1 MFHNSDKTNPEVN
14 PPPTTAK
21 KNKVEQGRR
30 KGQAS
35 DTALSAIATAGAMIH
50 GRIHQGIGWRAINH
64 PDWPHHSPPC
74 SPSER
79 EPKFMS
85 GGGRAQKGPR
95 SYVHLRACTCARVH
109 PENNPFHHYVNLY
122 NRISSVDVTKA

>member
-1 MFHNSDKTNPEVN
+1 MFHNSGKTNPEV
-14 PPPTTAK
+14 K
-21 KNKVEQGRR
+21 KKQQKNKVEQGRR

-64 PDWPHHSPPC
+64 PDCSHHSPVC

-85 GGGRAQKGPR
+85 GRAG
-95 SYVHLRACTCARVH
+95 AR
-109 PENNPFHHYVNLY
+109 
-122 NRISSVDVTKA
+122 